1 MQYKIAFVCK
11 KNKIKKILDKILILN
26 NNNNINGNNI
36 NDNNGNNDNGND
48 NGNNGNG
55 NNGTLTLTLT
65 LTLTPRPP
73 RPLKPHKLLITQD
86 LLIDIKKAI
95 IKLSKDAIMQEFGDI
110 TKDSLISIRI
120 MDLMTDNILEIL
132 VNINK
137 KYYSM
142 CFVEL

>member
-26 NNNNINGNNI
+26 NNGNYNNNN
-36 NDNNGNNDNGND
+36 NNNN
-48 NGNNGNG
+48 NNGNG
-55 NNGTLTLTLT
+55 NGNGTLT

-73 RPLKPHKLLITQD
+73 KPLKPQKLFITQD

-95 IKLSKDAIMQEFGDI
+95 IKLSEDAIMQEFGDI